1 MRSPVGA
8 GNRLALTL
16 IALVLLAAGVLGLA
30 LSVGAFGSGVPRSP
44 LVPEPVSSF
53 VNDTP
58 WFWWAALA
66 VCLLVAL
73 LGLRWLL
80 SLLRPDRAP
89 SLDLTGDSREGI
101 TTLHAGALTAAV
113 EQEAQS
119 IRGVSG
125 ASATLRAE
133 GGYRLDLVVKLGDNA
148 DIADA
153 RTQLEQQLIPNLR
166 QAVGQ
171 DLPVDIELRPGR
183 RTAGRRQ
190 LL

>member
-8 GNRLALTL
+8 GNRLAL
-16 IALVLLAAGVLGLA
+16 ALVGLLLLGAGVAGLVLSLGGFGPALA
-30 LSVGAFGSGVPRSP
+30 GSP
-44 LVPEPVSSF
+44 LIPEGMSRF

-58 WFWWAALA
+58 WFWWAAA
-66 VCLLVAL
+66 VACLLVAL

-80 SLLRPDRAP
+80 SLLRPDRAS
-89 SLDLTGDSREGI
+89 SLDLTDDPADGLTI
-101 TTLHAGALTAAV
+101 LHPGALTTAV
-113 EQEAQS
+113 EQEARS

-125 ASATLRAE
+125 ASAHLR
-133 GGYRLDLVVKLGDNA
+133 GDHGYALGLVVKLGENA

-153 RTQLEQQLIPNLR
+153 RTQLEQQLVPHLR

>member
-16 IALVLLAAGVLGLA
+16 IALVLLALGVWGLILSFGGLG
-30 LSVGAFGSGVPRSP
+30 SDVPGSP
-44 LVPEPVSSF
+44 LVPDPVNTF

-66 VCLLVAL
+66 VCLLLAL

-80 SLLRPDRAP
+80 TLLRPDRAP
-89 SLDLTGDSREGI
+89 SIDLTDDTREGN
-101 TTLHAGALTAAV
+101 TTLHAGAVTAAV
-113 EQEAQS
+113 EQEASS
-119 IRGVSG
+119 IRGVTS
-125 ASATLRAE
+125 ASATLRGD
-133 GGYRLDLVVKLGDNA
+133 GGYQLDLVVKLGENA

-153 RTQLEQQLIPNLR
+153 RIQLEQQLVPNLR

-171 DLPVDIELRPGR
+171 ELPVDIELRPSR
-183 RTAGRRQ
+183 RAAGRRQ